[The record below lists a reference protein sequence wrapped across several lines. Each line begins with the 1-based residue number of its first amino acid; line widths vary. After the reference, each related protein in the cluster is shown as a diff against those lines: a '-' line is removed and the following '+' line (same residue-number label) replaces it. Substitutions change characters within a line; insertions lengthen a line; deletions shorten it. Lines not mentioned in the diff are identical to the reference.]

1 MSHAFPFGSD
11 ALDQKIGDD
20 LIFHFSRHGCKIREN
35 EAEDLWGFQN
45 PEGLGSNEFVNS
57 PDSLSLPQILPM
69 IFKDKVVIITGAT
82 SGIGEACAEVFGRQ
96 GAKIAITGRN
106 PQKLEQTTTKLRSQ
120 HIEVL
125 PILAD
130 AGSEADN
137 QRMAKETL
145 SHFGRIDILINNAG
159 ISMRALFQDLDLEVF
174 RKVMD
179 TNFWGTV
186 YATKFCLPAILE
198 SKGSIIGISSINGYR
213 GTPARTAYT
222 ASKYAMNGFFE
233 SLRTEVMKKGVH
245 VLVVAPGFTA
255 SNIRNTALTADGSS
269 QGESPRD
276 ESNMMTS
283 EQVAEHILKATL
295 KRKRDVVLTSQG
307 KLAVFLNKWMPGIL
321 DGIVYNQM
329 AKEKDSPFK

>member
-1 MSHAFPFGSD
+1 M
-11 ALDQKIGDD
+11 K
-20 LIFHFSRHGCKIREN
+20 
-35 EAEDLWGFQN
+35 
-45 PEGLGSNEFVNS
+45 
-57 PDSLSLPQILPM
+57 
-69 IFKDKVVIITGAT
+69 FKDKVVIITGAT
-82 SGIGEACAEVFGRQ
+82 SGIGEACAEVFGKE
-96 GAKIAITGRN
+96 GAKLVITGRN
-106 PQKLEQTTTKLRSQ
+106 PQKLEKTASILQKKGF
-120 HIEVL
+120 EVL

-130 AGSEADN
+130 AASESDN
-137 QRMAKETL
+137 QRMAEETL
-145 SHFGRIDILINNAG
+145 KHFGRIDILINNAG

-198 SKGSIIGISSINGYR
+198 SKGSIIGVSSINGYR

-233 SLRTEVMKKGVH
+233 ALRTEVMKKGVH

-276 ESNMMTS
+276 ESKMMTS
-283 EQVAEHILKATL
+283 EEVAEHILKATL
-295 KRKRDVVLTSQG
+295 KRKRDIVLTSQG